1 LVFIGARP
9 ALDNNAAVYM
19 PGYALSKSLLFKLSE
34 ILNAAGKEKNIVS
47 TVVVPSIIDTPVNRT
62 AMPNE
67 NFSKWVSPESLAN
80 IIYMACSEAG
90 KDLREPVMKVYGE
103 S

>member
-1 LVFIGARP
+1 
-9 ALDNNAAVYM
+9 M
-19 PGYALSKSLLFKLSE
+19 PK
-34 ILNAAGKEKNIVS
+34 
-47 TVVVPSIIDTPVNRT
+47 
-62 AMPNE
+62 E

-80 IIYMACSEAG
+80 IIYLACSEAG